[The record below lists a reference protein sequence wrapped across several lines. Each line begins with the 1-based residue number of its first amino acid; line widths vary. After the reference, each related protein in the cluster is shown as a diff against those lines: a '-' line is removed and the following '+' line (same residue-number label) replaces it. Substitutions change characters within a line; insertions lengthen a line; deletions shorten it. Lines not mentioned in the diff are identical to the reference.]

1 VNPNDI
7 HPPGK
12 KFCGIHNSQVFDL
25 CVFASLRFL
34 SIAGL
39 KLSRFGALLLA
50 ALLAANAAGRAED
63 LDASKFAGVR
73 RQMQSFVD
81 AAEIS
86 GAVTVIGR
94 KDGVVSMEAVGLQDL
109 DRGAPMPKDALFR
122 IASMTKPITAI
133 GIMILADEGKLAI
146 DDPVEKHL
154 PEFRG
159 QMLIADRGPDTVTL
173 KRPSRPITI
182 KDLLTHTSGLPVKMP
197 EGLGD
202 LYARRDHTLAEGV
215 MALSQRPLDFEPGT
229 RWAYCSPGIDT
240 LGRIIEVVSGRPYE
254 AFLSERIFQPLG
266 MVDTTFYPTAQQ
278 LTRLAT
284 MYKKDKATGKLVAAP
299 GGNLGPPQN
308 ARYPIPAGGLYSTG
322 PDLARLYQMM
332 LDGGALHGQRILSAA
347 SVQAMTASLTGDLP
361 AGFSPGMGWG
371 LGWGVVRT
379 PGGVTGALTP
389 GAYGHGGGTG
399 PQGWIDPAQNLFLIM
414 LIQRP
419 DMSPADESRIRQAFP
434 AAAVEAMKK

>member
-1 VNPNDI
+1 MNRTIPLVLDHFLAGALPATKAADSTPA
-7 HPPGK
+7 PPSGK
-12 KFCGIHNSQVFDL
+12 F
-25 CVFASLRFL
+25 
-34 SIAGL
+34 
-39 KLSRFGALLLA
+39 LSRFGALFLA
-50 ALLAANAAGRAED
+50 ALLATNATGRAED
-63 LDASKFAGVR
+63 PDTSNVAGVR

-94 KDGVVSMEAVGLQDL
+94 KDGVVSMEAIGLQDL
-109 DRGAPMPKDALFR
+109 DRGAAMPKDALFR

-159 QMLIADRGPDTVTL
+159 QMLIAERGPDTVTL

-182 KDLLTHTSGLPVKMP
+182 KDLLTHTSGLPGKMP

-202 LYARRDHTLAEGV
+202 LYARRDHTLAEAV

-254 AFLSERIFQPLG
+254 AFLFERIFQPLG

-284 MYKKDKATGKLVAAP
+284 MYKKDKTTGKLVAAP
-299 GGNLGPPQN
+299 GGNIGPPQD

-322 PDLARLYQMM
+322 PDLARLDQMM
-332 LDGGALHGQRILSAA
+332 LNDGALNGRRILSAA
-347 SVQAMTASLTGDLP
+347 SVKAMTATCSP
-361 AGFSPGMGWG
+361 AISQLASPGGWA
-371 LGWGVVRT
+371 
-379 PGGVTGALTP
+379 GASA
-389 GAYGHGGGTG
+389 GA
-399 PQGWIDPAQNLFLIM
+399 WC
-414 LIQRP
+414 
-419 DMSPADESRIRQAFP
+419 EIR
-434 AAAVEAMKK
+434 AA